1 MSKLLIHELHPCFF
15 FVYSVVRH
23 LDICI
28 NNEGVKDKLRIQ
40 VTEHGTKKIVG
51 KEFYLLV
58 AELNG
63 NTNIEKGYTLKW
75 YFSLIMILLFGC
87 CR

>member
-1 MSKLLIHELHPCFF
+1 MVFFCLPC
-15 FVYSVVRH
+15 YSVVRH

-51 KEFYLLV
+51 TEFHLLV
-58 AELNG
+58 AELNE
-63 NTNIEKGYTLKW
+63 NLNIEKGYTLKW
-75 YFSLIMILLFGC
+75 YFSLDL
-87 CR
+87 

>member
-1 MSKLLIHELHPCFF
+1 MSKLLIHELHPCFFF

-51 KEFYLLV
+51 TEFHLLV
-58 AELNG
+58 AELYG
-63 NTNIEKGYTLKW
+63 NPNIEKGYTLKW
-75 YFSLIMILLFGC
+75 YFFML
-87 CR
+87 

>member
-1 MSKLLIHELHPCFF
+1 MNLHPCFF

-51 KEFYLLV
+51 KEFHLAELYRIPYILIGNIHLLV
-58 AELNG
+58 
-63 NTNIEKGYTLKW
+63 
-75 YFSLIMILLFGC
+75 
-87 CR
+87 